1 MEVTRPNPDALL
13 AQIRADESQTKR
25 GTLRIFFG
33 YAAGV
38 GKTYSMLESA
48 HQAVQQGREV
58 VVGYIEP
65 HARPE
70 TQALM
75 TGLDVIPARE
85 VAYRGMV
92 LREFDVDAT
101 LARHPDVVL
110 VDELAHTNA
119 AGARHERRWQDI
131 EELLH
136 AGINVW
142 TTLNVQHIES
152 LNDVVGQVTGVVV
165 RETIPDRVFDAADEL
180 ELVDVTP
187 EELLQRLNEGKV
199 YLPDQAQ

>member
-1 MEVTRPNPDALL
+1 MEENRPNPDALL
-13 AQIRADESQTKR
+13 ARIEAESPASSR
-25 GTLRIFFG
+25 GSLRIFFG

-38 GKTYSMLESA
+38 GKTYSMLKSA
-48 HQAVQQGREV
+48 QLASQQGQEV

-70 TQALM
+70 TESLV
-75 TGLDVIPARE
+75 TGLELLPVRE
-85 VAYRGMV
+85 FSHRGVM
-92 LREFDVDAT
+92 LREFDIDAA
-101 LARHPDVVL
+101 LARQPEILL

-119 AGARHERRWQDI
+119 VGSRHDKRWQDV

-152 LNDVVGQVTGVVV
+152 LNDVVGQVTGVTV
-165 RETIPDRVFDAADEL
+165 RETIPDHVFDAADEL

-187 EELLQRLNEGKV
+187 EELLQRFECGQD
-199 YLPDQAQ
+199 LPAGTG